1 MIFQPSVGERHR
13 EHPELAKATTTDG
26 MVTRHTDRAARSLC
40 PTSLPRN
47 GGSSYSEEPGVEI
60 L

>member
-1 MIFQPSVGERHR
+1 VHHSKLGWLMSQLGQKRTSGH
-13 EHPELAKATTTDG
+13 G
-26 MVTRHTDRAARSLC
+26 HTDKAARRLC

-47 GGSSYSEEPGVEI
+47 VGSSYSEEPGVEI